1 MVFISK
7 LAFDQRFFN
16 KKTGHLDRYVIIL
29 FLLIVKKLSLL
40 SNPQQIFSV
49 ATFTQIFCKHLQLI
63 L

>member
-7 LAFDQRFFN
+7 LAFDQRFLN
-16 KKTGHLDRYVIIL
+16 KKTGHLDRSVIIL

-40 SNPQQIFSV
+40 SNAQQIFSV